1 MVEVHKVAMVVLL
14 VAMVVHQ
21 VEGPLMVVQDPL
33 SRLLEEAVGLR
44 KVVVEGEGLHKVVME
59 EVELL
64 KVELLKV
71 AVEGEVHRGVVEVLQ
86 GAVEVL
92 QVEVGDQWDQVQ
104 LRPMHRR
111 LRHSARKPVIIGPT
125 LLKNMQVSECC
136 Q

>member
-21 VEGPLMVVQDPL
+21 VGGHLMVVQDPL

-44 KVVVEGEGLHKVVME
+44 KVVVEGEGLHKVVMG

-64 KVELLKV
+64 KV
-71 AVEGEVHRGVVEVLQ
+71 AMEGEVHK

-92 QVEVGDQWDQVQ
+92 QVVVGDQWDQVQ
-104 LRPMHRR
+104 LRPMQR
-111 LRHSARKPVIIGPT
+111 
-125 LLKNMQVSECC
+125 
-136 Q
+136 

>member
-1 MVEVHKVAMVVLL
+1 MAVVLQAMVEVHKVAMVVLL

-44 KVVVEGEGLHKVVME
+44 KVVVEEEGLHKVVME
-59 EVELL
+59 E
-64 KVELLKV
+64 VELLKV

-92 QVEVGDQWDQVQ
+92 QVVVGDQWDQVQ
-104 LRPMHRR
+104 LRPMQR
-111 LRHSARKPVIIGPT
+111 
-125 LLKNMQVSECC
+125 
-136 Q
+136 

>member
-21 VEGPLMVVQDPL
+21 VGGPLMVVQDPL

-44 KVVVEGEGLHKVVME
+44 KVLVEGEGLHKVVME
-59 EVELL
+59 EG
-64 KVELLKV
+64 ELLKV

-92 QVEVGDQWDQVQ
+92 QVVVGDQWDQVQ
-104 LRPMHRR
+104 LRPMQR
-111 LRHSARKPVIIGPT
+111 
-125 LLKNMQVSECC
+125 
-136 Q
+136 

>member
-33 SRLLEEAVGLR
+33 SRQLEEAVGLH
-44 KVVVEGEGLHKVVME
+44 KVVVEGEPHKVEMGEELHKVVMGE
-59 EVELL
+59 E
-64 KVELLKV
+64 ELLKV

-92 QVEVGDQWDQVQ
+92 QVVVGDQWDQVQ
-104 LRPMHRR
+104 LRPMQR
-111 LRHSARKPVIIGPT
+111 
-125 LLKNMQVSECC
+125 
-136 Q
+136 

>member
-21 VEGPLMVVQDPL
+21 VGGPLMVVQDPL

-44 KVVVEGEGLHKVVME
+44 KVVVEGEGLHKVVMG
-59 EVELL
+59 EV
-64 KVELLKV
+64 KLLKV

-92 QVEVGDQWDQVQ
+92 QVVVGDQWDQVQ
-104 LRPMHRR
+104 LRPMQR
-111 LRHSARKPVIIGPT
+111 
-125 LLKNMQVSECC
+125 
-136 Q
+136 

>member
-1 MVEVHKVAMVVLL
+1 MVEVHKVAMVV
-14 VAMVVHQ
+14 HQ
-21 VEGPLMVVQDPL
+21 VGGPLMVVQDPL

-86 GAVEVL
+86 GAVGVL
-92 QVEVGDQWDQVQ
+92 QVVVGDQWDQVQ
-104 LRPMHRR
+104 LRPMQR
-111 LRHSARKPVIIGPT
+111 
-125 LLKNMQVSECC
+125 
-136 Q
+136 

>member
-44 KVVVEGEGLHKVVME
+44 KEVVEEEGLHKEVVE

-64 KVELLKV
+64 KV
-71 AVEGEVHRGVVEVLQ
+71 AMEGEVHRGAVEVLQ

-92 QVEVGDQWDQVQ
+92 QVVVGDQWDQVQ
-104 LRPMHRR
+104 LRPMQR
-111 LRHSARKPVIIGPT
+111 
-125 LLKNMQVSECC
+125 
-136 Q
+136 